1 MLRDARMA
9 RSATVCKSCF
19 ISVLPRKCYCRQ
31 QRFSRWTERRAKCA
45 VFQEITF
52 ANQLPTGVQKE
63 ILQMKCG
70 YLKKNNNTFHSNNNI
85 ALEVQVSKQPLLK

>member
-1 MLRDARMA
+1 MPGWLEVPLFASLA
-9 RSATVCKSCF
+9 SLACCHVNVTAGS
-19 ISVLPRKCYCRQ
+19 SVLAGGRN
-31 QRFSRWTERRAKCA
+31 AGLNA

-70 YLKKNNNTFHSNNNI
+70 YLKKNNNTFHSNNNT